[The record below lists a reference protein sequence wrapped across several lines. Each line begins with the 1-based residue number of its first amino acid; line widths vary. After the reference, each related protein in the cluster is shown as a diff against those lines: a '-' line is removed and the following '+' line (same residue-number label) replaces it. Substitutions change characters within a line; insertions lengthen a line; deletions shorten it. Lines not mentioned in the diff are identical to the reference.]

1 MHFNYTHTVD
11 FAWIEVTPQCNLKCK
26 HCYDESHSGRLEAMS
41 FKDFEYVANEL
52 IKYGV
57 KSVQVIGGEPL
68 ILGNNLNKDF
78 PICRTIQTREIIDS
92 S

>member
-1 MHFNYTHTVD
+1 
-11 FAWIEVTPQCNLKCK
+11 
-26 HCYDESHSGRLEAMS
+26 MS

-68 ILGNNLNKDF
+68 ILGNNLKEMLTYAKSIF
-78 PICRTIQTREIIDS
+78 E
-92 S
+92 

>member
-1 MHFNYTHTVD
+1 
-11 FAWIEVTPQCNLKCK
+11 
-26 HCYDESHSGRLEAMS
+26 MS